1 MTSGK
6 TAVVERRL
14 PGANLGTGV
23 DREEEGWTVLRLQ
36 VAGAQRPE
44 AKAAPRSPHAQP
56 QPPLDPPLVGVP
68 DS

>member
-56 QPPLDPPLVGVP
+56 QPPLDPLLVGVP